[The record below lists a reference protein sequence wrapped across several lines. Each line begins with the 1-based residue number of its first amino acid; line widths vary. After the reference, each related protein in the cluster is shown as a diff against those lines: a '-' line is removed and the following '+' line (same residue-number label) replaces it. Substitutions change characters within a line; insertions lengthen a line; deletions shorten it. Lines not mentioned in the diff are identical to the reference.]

1 MPPTYRNHHCRLAAY
16 TFQRQR
22 VLFLENELL
31 RGPWVMGVLYF
42 VFRLHRVRLRLP
54 RAARWSLPELEGH
67 PQARHRGRVQP
78 VAAPIVAPL
87 TGRPCLAY
95 EIRVCEADQPRD
107 PDWLL
112 HEQHAVDLR
121 VGEHEVRGDELR
133 VWLPREQVE
142 VDDGKLVAFPDDTAR
157 RETSR
162 LDLVVCRNLLIYLT
176 QETQAPVLVIET
188 EKKALHQ
195 FEWTSFSIYQF
206 KDNPQDSTTF
216 AIGTYGGA
224 DVSWRYQYSVPLTIN
239 SEKVIPYLGLSGQV
253 GADYDY
259 KAPAVSDEFSTY
271 AFQLYTRFGLVPAL
285 RFQSGKRL
293 FFDVELPLDFIVMD
307 R

>member
-1 MPPTYRNHHCRLAAY
+1 MNVSLKIAQIIVIGIILSFSTESAWAQSSALKLNLSMGFDRDNDESYIGRL
-16 TFQRQR
+16 
-22 VLFLENELL
+22 
-31 RGPWVMGVLYF
+31 
-42 VFRLHRVRLRLP
+42 
-54 RAARWSLPELEGH
+54 
-67 PQARHRGRVQP
+67 
-78 VAAPIVAPL
+78 
-87 TGRPCLAY
+87 
-95 EIRVCEADQPRD
+95 
-107 PDWLL
+107 
-112 HEQHAVDLR
+112 
-121 VGEHEVRGDELR
+121 
-133 VWLPREQVE
+133 
-142 VDDGKLVAFPDDTAR
+142 
-157 RETSR
+157 
-162 LDLVVCRNLLIYLT
+162 
-176 QETQAPVLVIET
+176 APVLVIET

-285 RFQSGKRL
+285 RFQSKKRL

-307 R
+307 YTWNRTDNPSIPLRQQRTQVMGMEIIRPPLHLRLGMGVKL